1 MSRVHNR
8 ALSAAELQSFGDEL
22 DAIRARV
29 QRQVGAADARYIRRI
44 VAAVRWSGVAGR
56 ALLFLGA
63 FVHSVLIP
71 AWIAGVVLLTLS
83 KILENMEL
91 GHNVMHGQYDWMGD
105 PQLNGNTYEW
115 DIVATGDNWRKTH
128 NFKHHTYTNVRG
140 MDDDIGY
147 GLLRIFPEQR
157 WRPFYLLQPF
167 IAVVFA
173 LLFEWGVAIQDLR
186 LGRWFAGKIKA
197 AELRAAFLPVGRKM
211 GRQMLKDYIV
221 FPLLAGPFF
230 LTVLLGNLAANV
242 LRSIWT
248 FVIILRPLH
257 RRCGSV
263 PEGID
268 PQRIAWSL
276 VSASA
281 ARVVEPHRRQ
291 VDERAVW
298 QSEPPDRTPLL
309 PGPASQPLCA
319 DRRRSEA
326 DLCALRP
333 ALQHRLAAAAVR
345 SGDVADRA
353 PRLPEPAQAGA
364 RAQQCLAERVIG
376 LRNA

>member
-29 QRQVGAADARYIRRI
+29 QSQVGAADARYIRRI
-44 VAAVRWSGVAGR
+44 VAAVRWTGVAGR

-147 GLLRIFPEQR
+147 GLLRIFPSSAGVR
-157 WRPFYLLQPF
+157 STCCSRSWRCS
-167 IAVVFA
+167 
-173 LLFEWGVAIQDLR
+173 LR
-186 LGRWFAGKIKA
+186 CCSNGA
-197 AELRAAFLPVGRKM
+197 
-211 GRQMLKDYIV
+211 
-221 FPLLAGPFF
+221 
-230 LTVLLGNLAANV
+230 
-242 LRSIWT
+242 
-248 FVIILRPLH
+248 
-257 RRCGSV
+257 
-263 PEGID
+263 
-268 PQRIAWSL
+268 
-276 VSASA
+276 
-281 ARVVEPHRRQ
+281 
-291 VDERAVW
+291 W
-298 QSEPPDRTPLL
+298 QSRTCAWAA
-309 PGPASQPLCA
+309 GSPA
-319 DRRRSEA
+319 R
-326 DLCALRP
+326 
-333 ALQHRLAAAAVR
+333 
-345 SGDVADRA
+345 
-353 PRLPEPAQAGA
+353 
-364 RAQQCLAERVIG
+364 
-376 LRNA
+376 